1 MSVGAMRGLR
11 RAARW
16 LKYRFTSRAL
26 ILMYHRVTTLPTD
39 PHLLAVRPDH
49 FAEQMEEIRRH
60 CIPMRLQELI
70 EALRERKVPNRAV
83 VVTFDDGYAD
93 NLHEAKPV
101 LEHYGIPATVFVTA
115 GHVGNRREFWWDD
128 LDRVLLQ
135 PGTLPA
141 RLRLAMKGR
150 TYEWE
155 LGNAKT
161 YTEEDYRQHRDW
173 HIERQD
179 DPSPRQHLFR
189 TLYAELS
196 ALPGGERQLAMDEL
210 SAWTGAEPTARRSHR
225 TLTTEELILLQE
237 NGLVDVGA
245 HTMTHPYLATLC
257 GAEQDR
263 EIRQSKECLEAILGR
278 PVTTFAYP
286 HGSTTP
292 ESVAVL
298 NEAGFV
304 GACCSHSDAVWRD
317 ADPFCLPRV
326 VVRDWSWKPF
336 KRWLRWWI
344 DG

>member
-101 LEHYGIPATVFVTA
+101 LEHYEIPATVFVTA
-115 GHVGNRREFWWDD
+115 GQVGNRREFWWDD

-150 TYEWE
+150 LCDCE
-155 LGNAKT
+155 LGDART
-161 YTEEDYRQHRDW
+161 YTENDYRQRRDW
-173 HIERQD
+173 HVERQD
-179 DPSPRQHLFR
+179 DPGPRQRLFR
-189 TLYAELS
+189 RLYVELS
-196 ALPGGERQLAMDEL
+196 ALVGGERQRVLDEL
-210 SAWTGAEPTARRSHR
+210 LAWAGAERTGRRSHYA
-225 TLTTEELILLQE
+225 LTTEELILLQAG
-237 NGLVDVGA
+237 GLVDVGA
-245 HTMTHPYLATLC
+245 HTMTHPYLAALT
-257 GAEQDR
+257 GAEQNC
-263 EIRQSKECLEAILGR
+263 EIRQSKQCLEAILGC
-278 PVTTFAYP
+278 PVTSFAYP
-286 HGSTTP
+286 HGSSTP
-292 ESVAVL
+292 ESVAIL

-304 GACCSHSDAVWRD
+304 CACSSHPDAVWRD

-326 VVRDWSWKPF
+326 VVRDWSSKPF
-336 KRWLRWWI
+336 RRWLRWWI
-344 DG
+344 NG

>member
-1 MSVGAMRGLR
+1 MTIAIRELH

-16 LKYRFTSRAL
+16 LKYRLHSRAL
-26 ILMYHRVTTLPTD
+26 ILMYHRVTELPND
-39 PHLLAVRPDH
+39 PYLLAVRPDH
-49 FAEQMEEIRRH
+49 FAEQMQGIRKH
-60 CIPMRLQELI
+60 CIPMRLKELV

-101 LEHYGIPATVFVTA
+101 LEHYEVPATVFVTA
-115 GHVGNRREFWWDD
+115 GQVGKRREFWWDD

-141 RLRLAMKGR
+141 RLRLAMKG
-150 TYEWE
+150 TAWECE
-155 LGNAKT
+155 LGDART
-161 YTEEDYRQHRDW
+161 YTENDYRQHRDW

-179 DPSPRQHLFR
+179 DPGPRQRLFR
-189 TLYAELS
+189 TLYARLS
-196 ALPGGERQLAMDEL
+196 GLSGSERETVLDEL
-210 SAWTGAEPTARRSHR
+210 LAWAGAERTGRRSHCA
-225 TLTTEELILLQE
+225 LTAEELILLQAG
-237 NGLVDVGA
+237 GLVDVGA
-245 HTMTHPYLATLC
+245 HTMTHPYLAALT
-257 GAEQDR
+257 GAEQNC

-292 ESVAVL
+292 ESVAAL
-298 NEAGFV
+298 NDAGFV